1 VLEYPAILRGPLLR
15 ILRHFAGPL
24 VFVLFFAAH
33 LSAQVQRAYP
43 FRATNYDIEAIL
55 HPENQSIQATAK
67 VDFAPRQVSRTVLVE
82 LHPDL
87 MISSVKNEKGQVLQI
102 SRDQSNPL
110 LVSIGLNEVATPGKP
125 ISLTF
130 EYSGPLS
137 SMEDSP
143 TPGLRF
149 GSIDKTS
156 AYLLL
161 PARWF
166 PLTDYPTNRYTATFR
181 LIVPDSFA
189 VAGTGKSDA
198 PTPMPGLP
206 GQSGGQLSYVFHC
219 DQAAPSGSF
228 VAGALQLT
236 TSQVEGH
243 QFSVYTPHSQIASA
257 NAYAQ
262 TTAHIMEF
270 FGESFGPLV
279 DTTGL
284 TIAQMPDGTMEG
296 YSAPGLLLVSARAW
310 STAKPNEG
318 LLAQLAA
325 GQWFGDEVLPASPGD
340 VWVTD
345 GLASYGQAMYAEQSD
360 GVAGL
365 HNTLQNFAVGALM
378 YESIAPIAE
387 VQSLGAYS
395 EEYQSIV
402 EDKGAM
408 VFHMLRTQLGDDN
421 FNAVLHEFY
430 KEYAGKNASI
440 DDFEGIAAT
449 HVPPPKPMEAAVNL
463 PSFFSEWLT
472 STGVPEF
479 DVKYTI
485 YRTPK
490 GFQVIGK
497 ISQNLDT
504 FRMPVDVRVET
515 EGNPVT
521 DRTLVVGDSS
531 DFEVE
536 TFGRPKPNGVSIDP
550 DSNLL
555 KSSPHLRVLALVAR
569 GEGLASL
576 GKYYEAIQQY
586 QRALDV
592 QPTNSLAHFRM
603 AEAMFYQKNYNSS
616 ANEFRA
622 AIGGDL
628 DPKWVEVWSHIYM
641 GKIYDILGQ
650 RERAVNEYSLAQ
662 HLKDDTAGAQEE
674 AQAYIQKPYNPNGGT
689 ATASN
694 TTAPAP
700 TTAPSGDTSNNGEP
714 TLKRRTE

>member
-1 VLEYPAILRGPLLR
+1 LLR
-15 ILRHFAGPL
+15 ILRHITGLLAL
-24 VFVLFFAAH
+24 ALLFAAH
-33 LSAQVQRAYP
+33 VSAQAQRAYP
-43 FRATNYDIEAIL
+43 FRATHYDVEAIL
-55 HPENQSIQATAK
+55 HPENQTIQAEAK
-67 VDFAPRQVSRTVLVE
+67 VDFAASQVSRTVLVE

-87 MISSVKNEKGQVLQI
+87 VISSIKNDKGQSLQFG
-102 SRDQSNPL
+102 RDNSNPL
-110 LVSIGLNEVATPGKP
+110 LVSVPLLEAATPGKTV
-125 ISLTF
+125 SLTF

-149 GSIDKTS
+149 GSVDKTS

-166 PLTDYPTNRYTATFR
+166 PLTNYPTNRYTATYK
-181 LIVPDSFA
+181 LIVPDTFA
-189 VAGTGKSDA
+189 VAGTGKADV
-198 PTPMPGLP
+198 PTPMPGMP
-206 GQSGGQLSYVFHC
+206 GIGKTAGQVSYTFHC
-219 DQAAPSGSF
+219 DQASPSGSF
-228 VAGALQLT
+228 VAGSLQLT
-236 TSQVEGH
+236 AAQVEGH
-243 QFSVYTPHSQIASA
+243 TFSVYTPPSQISSA
-257 NAYAQ
+257 NSYAQ
-262 TTAHIMEF
+262 TAAHIMEF
-270 FGESFGPLV
+270 FGESFGPLT

-284 TIAQMPDGTMEG
+284 TIAQMPDGTLEG
-296 YSAPGLLLVSARAW
+296 YSAPGLLLVSARSW
-310 STAKPNEG
+310 STVKPNEG
-318 LLAQLAA
+318 LLAELAA
-325 GQWFGDEVLPASPGD
+325 GQWFGDQVLPASAAD

-345 GLASYGQAMYAEQSD
+345 GLARYGEAMYAEQSD

-365 HNTLQNFAVGALM
+365 HNALQDFAVGALM
-378 YESIAPIAE
+378 YEDVAPIAE
-387 VQSLGAYS
+387 VQSIGAYS
-395 EEYQSIV
+395 EQYRSIV

-408 VFHMLRTQLGDDN
+408 VFHMLRTSLGDDQ

-430 KEYAGKNASI
+430 QQYAGKNASI
-440 DDFEGIAAT
+440 DDFENIAAQ
-449 HVPPPKPMEAAVNL
+449 HVPPPKPMEASVNL

-504 FRMPVDVRVET
+504 FRMPVDVKVET
-515 EGNPVT
+515 EGNPVN
-521 DRTLVVGDSS
+521 DRTLVVGNSS

-536 TFGRPKPNGVSIDP
+536 TFGRPKPNGISIDP
-550 DSNLL
+550 DNNLL

-569 GEGLASL
+569 GEGQASL

-603 AEAMFYQKNYNSS
+603 AEAMFYQKNYNSA

-628 DPKWVEVWSHIYM
+628 DPKWVEVWAHIYM

-662 HLKDDTAGAQEE
+662 HLKDDTAGAQTE
-674 AQAYIQKPYNPNGGT
+674 AQMYIRTPYNPNGSL
-689 ATASN
+689 AASN
-694 TTAPAP
+694 NTPAPAAPSTAPAGETP
-700 TTAPSGDTSNNGEP
+700 TGNEP
-714 TLKRRTE
+714 TLKRRTN

>member
-1 VLEYPAILRGPLLR
+1 LLR
-15 ILRHFAGPL
+15 ILRHITGLLAL
-24 VFVLFFAAH
+24 ALLFAAH
-33 LSAQVQRAYP
+33 VSAQAQRAYP
-43 FRATNYDIEAIL
+43 FRATHYDVEAIL
-55 HPENQSIQATAK
+55 HPENQTIQAEAK
-67 VDFAPRQVSRTVLVE
+67 VDFAASQVSRTVLVE

-87 MISSVKNEKGQVLQI
+87 VISSIKNDKGQSLQFG
-102 SRDQSNPL
+102 RDNSNPL
-110 LVSIGLNEVATPGKP
+110 LVSVPLLEAATPGKTV
-125 ISLTF
+125 SLTF

-149 GSIDKTS
+149 GSVDKTS

-166 PLTDYPTNRYTATFR
+166 PLTNYPTNRYTATYK
-181 LIVPDSFA
+181 LIVPDTFA
-189 VAGTGKSDA
+189 VAGTGKADV
-198 PTPMPGLP
+198 PTPMPGMP
-206 GQSGGQLSYVFHC
+206 GIGKTAGQVSYTFHC
-219 DQAAPSGSF
+219 DQASPSGSF

-236 TSQVEGH
+236 AAQVEGH
-243 QFSVYTPHSQIASA
+243 TFSVYTPPSQISSA
-257 NAYAQ
+257 NSYAQ
-262 TTAHIMEF
+262 TAAHIMEF
-270 FGESFGPLV
+270 FGESFGPLT

-284 TIAQMPDGTMEG
+284 TIAQMPDGTLEG
-296 YSAPGLLLVSARAW
+296 YSAPGLLLVSARSW
-310 STAKPNEG
+310 STVKPNEG
-318 LLAQLAA
+318 LLAELAA
-325 GQWFGDEVLPASPGD
+325 GQWFGDQVLPASAAD

-345 GLASYGQAMYAEQSD
+345 GLARYGEAMYAEQSD

-365 HNTLQNFAVGALM
+365 HNALQDFAVGALM
-378 YESIAPIAE
+378 YEDVAPIAE
-387 VQSLGAYS
+387 VQSIGAYS
-395 EEYQSIV
+395 EQYRSIV

-408 VFHMLRTQLGDDN
+408 VFHMLRTSLGDDQ

-430 KEYAGKNASI
+430 QQYAGKNASI
-440 DDFEGIAAT
+440 DDFENIAAQ
-449 HVPPPKPMEAAVNL
+449 HVPPPKPMEASVNL

-504 FRMPVDVRVET
+504 FRMPVDVKVET
-515 EGNPVT
+515 EGNPVN
-521 DRTLVVGDSS
+521 DRTLVVGNSS

-536 TFGRPKPNGVSIDP
+536 TFGRPKPNGISIDP
-550 DSNLL
+550 DNNLL

-569 GEGLASL
+569 GEGQASL

-603 AEAMFYQKNYNSS
+603 AEAMFYQKNYNSA

-628 DPKWVEVWSHIYM
+628 DPKWVEVWAHIYM

-662 HLKDDTAGAQEE
+662 HLKDDTAGAQTE
-674 AQAYIQKPYNPNGGT
+674 AQMYIRTPYNPNGSL
-689 ATASN
+689 AASN
-694 TTAPAP
+694 NTPAPAAPSTAPAGETP
-700 TTAPSGDTSNNGEP
+700 TGNEP
-714 TLKRRTE
+714 TLKRRTN

>member
-1 VLEYPAILRGPLLR
+1 LLR
-15 ILRHFAGPL
+15 ILRHITGLLAL
-24 VFVLFFAAH
+24 ALLFAAH
-33 LSAQVQRAYP
+33 VSAQAQRAYP
-43 FRATNYDIEAIL
+43 FRATHYDVEAIL
-55 HPENQSIQATAK
+55 HPENQTIQAEAK
-67 VDFAPRQVSRTVLVE
+67 VDFAASQVSRTVLVE

-87 MISSVKNEKGQVLQI
+87 VISSIKNDKGQSLQFG
-102 SRDQSNPL
+102 RDNSNPL
-110 LVSIGLNEVATPGKP
+110 LVSVPLLEAATPGKTV
-125 ISLTF
+125 SLTF

-149 GSIDKTS
+149 GSVDKTS

-166 PLTDYPTNRYTATFR
+166 PLTNYPTNRYTATYK
-181 LIVPDSFA
+181 LIVPDTFA
-189 VAGTGKSDA
+189 VAGTGKADV
-198 PTPMPGLP
+198 PTPMPGMP
-206 GQSGGQLSYVFHC
+206 GIGKTAGQVSYTFHC
-219 DQAAPSGSF
+219 DQASPSGSF

-236 TSQVEGH
+236 AAQVEGH
-243 QFSVYTPHSQIASA
+243 TFSVYTPPSQISSA
-257 NAYAQ
+257 NSYAQ
-262 TTAHIMEF
+262 TAAHIMEF
-270 FGESFGPLV
+270 FGESFGPLT

-284 TIAQMPDGTMEG
+284 TIAQMPDGTLEG
-296 YSAPGLLLVSARAW
+296 YSAPGLLLVSARSW
-310 STAKPNEG
+310 STVKPNEG
-318 LLAQLAA
+318 LLAELAA
-325 GQWFGDEVLPASPGD
+325 GQWFGDQVLPASAAD

-345 GLASYGQAMYAEQSD
+345 GLARYGEAMYAEQSD

-365 HNTLQNFAVGALM
+365 HNALQDFAVGALM
-378 YESIAPIAE
+378 YEDVAPIAE
-387 VQSLGAYS
+387 VQSIGAYS
-395 EEYQSIV
+395 EQYRSIV

-408 VFHMLRTQLGDDN
+408 VFHMLRTSLGDDQ
-421 FNAVLHEFY
+421 FNAVLHDFY
-430 KEYAGKNASI
+430 QQYAGKNASI
-440 DDFEGIAAT
+440 DDFENIAAQ
-449 HVPPPKPMEAAVNL
+449 HVPPPKPMEASVNL

-504 FRMPVDVRVET
+504 FRMPVDVKVET
-515 EGNPVT
+515 EGNPVN
-521 DRTLVVGDSS
+521 DRTLVVGNSS

-536 TFGRPKPNGVSIDP
+536 TFGRPKPNGISIDP
-550 DSNLL
+550 DNNLL

-569 GEGLASL
+569 GEGQASL

-603 AEAMFYQKNYNSS
+603 AEAMFYQKNYNSA

-628 DPKWVEVWSHIYM
+628 DPKWVEVWAHIYM

-662 HLKDDTAGAQEE
+662 HLKDDTAGAQTE
-674 AQAYIQKPYNPNGGT
+674 AQMYIRTPYNPNGSL
-689 ATASN
+689 AASN
-694 TTAPAP
+694 NTPAPAAPSTAPAGETP
-700 TTAPSGDTSNNGEP
+700 TGNEP
-714 TLKRRTE
+714 TLKRRTN